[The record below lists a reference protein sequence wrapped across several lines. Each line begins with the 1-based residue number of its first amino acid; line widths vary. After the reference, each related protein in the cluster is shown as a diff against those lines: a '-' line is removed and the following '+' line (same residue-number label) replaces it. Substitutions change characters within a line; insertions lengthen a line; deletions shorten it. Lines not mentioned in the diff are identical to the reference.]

1 MNTQAA
7 LCFVLENF
15 SNQVFCSRQD
25 SVNTQAALCYVL
37 ENFSNPVFRSGCAE
51 TRQ

>member
-15 SNQVFCSRQD
+15 SNQVFGRRQD
-25 SVNTQAALCYVL
+25 SMTLRLRCVL
-37 ENFSNPVFRSGCAE
+37 YLKISQTKSSAGGRTP
-51 TRQ
+51 